1 MNGILTLEREALAQ
15 EGELVL
21 SLQASSSEFQGYFT
35 IKVLCLL
42 TKKYMGH
49 SFESFPK
56 ILLDCLVVGVQILQI
71 MVQ

>member
-1 MNGILTLEREALAQ
+1 MNGILTLQREALAQ

-42 TKKYMGH
+42 TKKVYG
-49 SFESFPK
+49 SFF
-56 ILLDCLVVGVQILQI
+56 
-71 MVQ
+71 